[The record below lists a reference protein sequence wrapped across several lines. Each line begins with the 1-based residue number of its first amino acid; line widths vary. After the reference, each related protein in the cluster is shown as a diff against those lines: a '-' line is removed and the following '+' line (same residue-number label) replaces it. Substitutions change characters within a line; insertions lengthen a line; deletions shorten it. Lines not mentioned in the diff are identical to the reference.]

1 MENTPH
7 STKSDAA
14 KCPFLAAS
22 QRQTAAG
29 IFSNADWW
37 PNHLNLK
44 MLHQN
49 SSVINPYGKDFN
61 YAEEFK
67 SIDLDALKKDIFT
80 LMTDSQDWWYH
91 RCFCCFN
98 NFCKK
103 E

>member
-1 MENTPH
+1 LENTSH
-7 STKSDAA
+7 STSSDAA

-29 IFSNADWW
+29 TLSNADWW

-67 SIDLDALKKDIFT
+67 SIDLDALKKDIFI
-80 LMTDSQDWWYH
+80 LMADSQD
-91 RCFCCFN
+91 
-98 NFCKK
+98 
-103 E
+103 